1 MLAKSQVGASF
12 LSVIEMAKYDEY
24 TILRFT
30 ETEEEIVLGVEKNSS
45 QRKIILLGVK
55 SHLEG
60 F

>member
-1 MLAKSQVGASF
+1 
-12 LSVIEMAKYDEY
+12 MAKYDEY